1 MTPRPAL
8 GGASEPLHR
17 SHATTRLA
25 RWAVRMAA
33 VVTAALVV
41 SFAIFIVA
49 YAVGGWAAI
58 DDTWV
63 GFIGVVSLLGG
74 LLISVV
80 AFALA
85 VTSKVKHQRWARL
98 WLPLSVFPA
107 ILAFLALGELFWW
120 E

>member
-17 SHATTRLA
+17 SHAPTRLA